1 MTRMIAPRTIGGI
14 ALLGAGA
21 LLLPGCVAKT
31 AYNAARLP
39 VQAASKTADWATVSG
54 DEADRA
60 RGRRLREKCQERYD
74 AYYCRD

>member
-1 MTRMIAPRTIGGI
+1 MMIGGV

-21 LLLPGCVAKT
+21 LLLPGCVARTVYNT
-31 AYNAARLP
+31 ARMP
-39 VQAASKTADWATVSG
+39 VQAAGKAADWATVSG

-74 AYYCRD
+74 PYYCEN